1 MNDNTLSS
9 HIKVCV
15 WCNTYNQASYIKDTM
30 EGFCI
35 QQTQFPFVCLI
46 MDDASTDGEPEVIKQ
61 YLLNFF
67 DTEWTKETNDFYL
80 TFAHHSFPSFYC
92 QSLLLE

>member
-15 WCNTYNQASYIKDTM
+15 WCNIYNQASYIKDTM

-46 MDDASTDGEPEVIKQ
+46 MDDASTDGEPIEPPANRGAGVLCRGRDRQ
-61 YLLNFF
+61 RRG
-67 DTEWTKETNDFYL
+67 
-80 TFAHHSFPSFYC
+80 
-92 QSLLLE
+92 